1 MLGPRIFYGK
11 EDIEL
16 NPVLELL
23 QFNDIRRQLC
33 GLALS
38 EQSRQ
43 RLNALSPCKTLS
55 EARTRQQ
62 ETTEA
67 RQVIESLGSPPLSAM
82 QQLEQCLTLCA
93 RGALLLPAQLGALM
107 QFIASCRRM
116 RAYLKK
122 AELLGVGLAF
132 YGAGLGD
139 TDELYEEIDRCIA
152 GEQVDSAAS
161 PALRDI
167 RRRIENLRGQV
178 KAKLAAMLQAR
189 RQIFSDSSAVMRNG
203 RFVLPVKREFRS
215 QVNGALVDVS
225 GTGATC
231 FIEPAAVAKIQQEL
245 SALAVEEENEVRR
258 ILYILSALV
267 DDFSGELRRGAE
279 TMEALDIVFAR
290 GKLSL
295 QMQAAPPQLTG
306 ERTIVIRS
314 GRHPLLNP
322 ESAVPLDFWLGGEVN
337 GVIITGPNTGGK
349 TVALKTV
356 GLLSVMAQSGLHVP
370 VGSGSVFCMHS
381 AYWCDIGDGQSISEN
396 LSTFSAHMKAIIT
409 ILKQA
414 DENSLVLLDELGS
427 GTDPAEGM
435 GLAIAILEELRGR
448 GCLFAATSHYP
459 EVKEY
464 AARAKGLC
472 NARMAFDRQSL
483 RPLYRLELG
492 MAGESCALDIARRLG
507 LPEPLLERARQEAGC
522 AGQRQKAS
530 ALPAGAPPIPTLPQ
544 EAAAGEAQEGAPFS
558 LGDSV
563 ILSPGGET
571 GIVFAPRDSRGQVGV
586 QVKGEKRWVLYK
598 RLKLQV
604 AASEL
609 YPPDY
614 DFSILFDTVKNR
626 KARHAMEKGHRPELS
641 IEVQPPLRP

>member
-1 MLGPRIFYGK
+1 M
-11 EDIEL
+11 
-16 NPVLELL
+16 NPVFTLL
-23 QFNDIRRQLC
+23 QFDDIRRQLC
-33 GLALS
+33 ELALC
-38 EQSRQ
+38 EQARQ
-43 RLNALSPCKTLS
+43 RLMTLAPCKTLS
-55 EARTRQQ
+55 EARARQQ

-82 QQLEQCLTLCA
+82 QQFEQCLALCA
-93 RGALLLPAQLGALM
+93 GGAMLLPAQLTAVM

-122 AELLGVGLAF
+122 AEILGVGIAY

-139 TDELYEEIDRCIA
+139 TQDLYEEIDRCIV
-152 GEQVDSAAS
+152 GDQVDSAAS

-167 RRRIENLRGQV
+167 RRRMENLRGQV
-178 KAKLAAMLQAR
+178 KTKLATMLQAR

-203 RFVLPVKREFRS
+203 RFVLPVKREYRS

-258 ILYILSALV
+258 VLYTLSSLV

-279 TMEALDIVFAR
+279 TMEALDMVFAR
-290 GKLSL
+290 GKLSMR
-295 QMQAAPPQLTG
+295 MQAAPPQLTG
-306 ERTIVIRS
+306 ERRLIIRS
-314 GRHPLLNP
+314 GYHPLL
-322 ESAVPLDFWLGGEVN
+322 ERQAAVPLDFWLGGEVH
-337 GVIITGPNTGGK
+337 GVVITGPNTGGK

-356 GLLSVMAQSGLHVP
+356 GLLSLMAQCGLHVP
-370 VGSGSVFCMHS
+370 ADGESVFCIHS

-396 LSTFSAHMKAIIT
+396 LSTFSAHMKAIIG

-435 GLAIAILEELRGR
+435 GLAIAILEEMRGR

-464 AARAKGLC
+464 AARTDGLC

-492 MAGESCALDIARRLG
+492 VAGESCALYIARRLG
-507 LPEPLLERARQEAGC
+507 LPEPVLERARQEAGR
-522 AGQRQKAS
+522 AGQGREAS
-530 ALPAGAPPIPTLPQ
+530 AAPAQAEDIPAPPLPTPP
-544 EAAAGEAQEGAPFS
+544 EEKAEEAGEEAHPHFL

-571 GIVFAPRDSRGQVGV
+571 GIVFSPEDARGRVGV
-586 QVKGEKRWVLYK
+586 QVKGEKRWVIYK
-598 RLKLQV
+598 RLKLRV
-604 AASEL
+604 AASAL

-614 DFSILFDTVKNR
+614 DFSIIFDTVANR
-626 KARHAMEKGHRPELS
+626 KARHAMEKGHRPDLS